1 MAHNTDIY
9 SPIPAELVPQ
19 NFDGI
24 GMSADAL
31 FDYIR
36 NQFQEDINKNVPI
49 DIKYEDLD
57 GVDGD
62 FLGIHKITDG
72 YSDNGINIVKGSII
86 ITTDDSV
93 DKYQICLSKN
103 NIFVRTG
110 VISITPIE
118 ENTTP
123 NEEQT
128 EVQAEEQTENT
139 EEENNDNENNEETPV
154 DDSEDDNEETPVE
167 PQVIKTVTWGEWR
180 DLIKE
185 NSPFTNPE
193 IAYLKSLFAAEK
205 QQEFENKF
213 SVVTAGGSSTNYW
226 ADQEVTPNP
235 TSEVAVTVKFDN
247 VNIDTA
253 VCSDTVKSKDGDSAY
268 WDDSVTGVY
277 KHTIDKTASSKVSSF
292 TYSPSE
298 GDYAGLTVTK
308 QASAKYVIVTPK
320 YPSWYIIVNANKT
333 IADNFAEVI
342 ALLNNTHRQENLLN
356 SYIIDNRGGSN
367 GVRLWIITKSN
378 ISSIKDEMSL
388 DFKDSQGSNKSF
400 VSPSNNSITLDG
412 YNVYVTKTVGT
423 DSSTGYVKVNIS

>member
-57 GVDGD
+57 SVDGD

-72 YSDNGINIVKGSII
+72 YSDNGINIVKGSIV
-86 ITTDDSV
+86 ITTDDNV
-93 DKYQICLSKN
+93 DKYQTCLSKN

-128 EVQAEEQTENT
+128 EIQTEEQTENT
-139 EEENNDNENNEETPV
+139 EEENNDYENNEETPS
-154 DDSEDDNEETPVE
+154 DDSEDNNEETPVE
-167 PQVIKTVTWGEWR
+167 PQVIKTVTWGEWK

-185 NSPFTNPE
+185 NNPFTNSE
-193 IAYLKSLFAAEK
+193 ITYLKSLFAAEK

-213 SVVTAGGSSTNYW
+213 SVVTTGGSSTNYW
-226 ADQEVTPNP
+226 ADQEVAPNP

-247 VNIDTA
+247 VNINT
-253 VCSDTVKSKDGDSAY
+253 VICSDTIKSKDGDSAY
-268 WDDSVTGVY
+268 WNDDVLGVY
-277 KHTIDKTASSKVSSF
+277 KHTIDKTASSKTSSF

-298 GDYAGLTVTK
+298 GDYGGLTVTK
-308 QASAKYVIVTPK
+308 QASAKSVIVTPK

-356 SYIIDNRGGSN
+356 SYTIDNRGGSN

-378 ISSIKDEMSL
+378 ITSIKDEMSL

-400 VSPSNNSITLDG
+400 ISPSNNNITLDG

-423 DSSTGYVKVNIS
+423 DTSTGYVKVNIS